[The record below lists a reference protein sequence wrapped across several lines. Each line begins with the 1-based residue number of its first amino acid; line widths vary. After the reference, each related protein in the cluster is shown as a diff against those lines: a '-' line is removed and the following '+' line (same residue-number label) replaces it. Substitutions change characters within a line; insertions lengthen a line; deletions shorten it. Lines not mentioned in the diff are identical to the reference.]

1 MTSSLLRGLRALELL
16 GSEALGVSEL
26 ARRLG
31 VDKAGVSRMLRQLHT
46 DGWVLR
52 TGSRYVLGE
61 RALTMATTDPA
72 GVRRRAA
79 RVAAELHE
87 RTGLTAV
94 VLRLAGD
101 GSQPVAVA
109 GPTDFLEPDEPFEHL
124 WSTAGGVALLAQLP
138 DADLDR
144 RLAVSPWPR
153 PSGAAPRDVAAVRRL
168 VRSVRAGAVAE
179 ERSWTIA
186 GVGCVALPWPLL
198 EPAPP
203 YSVLA
208 VGRAEDLDRDAEA
221 VRQAVRDAVAG

>member
-1 MTSSLLRGLRALELL
+1 MSTSLLRGLRALEML
-16 GSEALGVSEL
+16 GTEALGVSEI

-31 VDKAGVSRMLRQLHT
+31 VDKAGVSRMLGQLHAE
-46 DGWVLR
+46 GWVLR
-52 TGSRYVLGE
+52 TGARYVLGE

-72 GVRRRAA
+72 GVRRRAT
-79 RVAAELHE
+79 RVAAQLHE

-94 VLRLAGD
+94 VLRLSGD

-138 DADLDR
+138 DPELER

-153 PSGAAPRDVAAVRRL
+153 PSAAAPRDAADVRRL
-168 VRSVRAGAVAE
+168 VRAVRSGSAAE

-186 GVGCVALPWPLL
+186 GVSCVALPWPLL

-203 YSVLA
+203 YAVLA
-208 VGRAEDLDRDAEA
+208 VGPTDDLERDPDA